1 MKSHFILVTAN
12 TYDEYGNKTKTID
25 TFKNRLAVNSWHL
38 NKLTPNKEIIQI
50 NDEVAFYVSDTRKI
64 VGRALIANKLK
75 EKSKLTDICYR
86 LSFKS
91 IKLFNNPIL
100 FLDRL
105 RQSTIMPKNPKKW
118 GVVLM
123 GGVRKVDQSD
133 FELFV
138 REQENS

>member
-1 MKSHFILVTAN
+1 V
-12 TYDEYGNKTKTID
+12 G
-25 TFKNRLAVNSWHL
+25 AVFVDPGLL
-38 NKLTPNKEIIQI
+38 N
-50 NDEVAFYVSDTRKI
+50 
-64 VGRALIANKLK
+64 
-75 EKSKLTDICYR
+75 ICYR

-91 IKLFNNPIL
+91 IKLFSNPIL

-138 REQENS
+138 REQENN